1 MTTQFRSGLLLVF
14 MFMMTTAYAADDKMV
29 APELENAMKS
39 CRESA
44 KGSVEVFNQCMEQ
57 KGVNNDSAPVI
68 PEPTKEID
76 TKLQSAIRD
85 CHKTMK
91 DNLAGFESCMEGKG
105 FNRPGIDMSE

>member
-1 MTTQFRSGLLLVF
+1 MTTQLRSRLLLIS
-14 MFMMTTAYAADDKMV
+14 MFMLTTAYAADENLTS
-29 APELENAMKS
+29 PELESAMKS

-44 KGSVEVFNQCMEQ
+44 KGSIDAFNQCMEK
-57 KGVNNDSAPVI
+57 KGVNNDSAPAI
-68 PEPTKEID
+68 PKPTKEID

-105 FNRPGIDMSE
+105 FNRPGIDMLE